1 MLKINFDY
9 KTTLSSVQ
17 CNPNEQL
24 EDVFN
29 RFKTKAQTNETLILL
44 FGGNNINENISVSQ
58 FIGNNFYPNKPP
70 LIVAQSLNN
79 PTKKI
84 V

>member
-1 MLKINFDY
+1 MLQINFDY
-9 KTTLSSVQ
+9 KTNISLIQ
-17 CNPNEQL
+17 CNSNEQMK
-24 EDVFN
+24 DVFN